1 MEPGRPDGLLSRRLH
16 SGGLA
21 RSDGCLQFAAILLEI
36 IDARAALCHHPRIH
50 FSAFSAA
57 RGRAIGIRVSILAS
71 GSSGNLTLIET
82 STTRVLVDAGLGKRE
97 TLRRLESLRH
107 AIEHLDG
114 IVISHEHS
122 DHVGGLPQVLGLWRT
137 TVFFTPATEAATMQ
151 CIPETS
157 HKRFREVEHFHPGDR
172 FCIGDLEVAA
182 FAIPHDAAD
191 PVGFTFCAQGA
202 KVAIVTDLG
211 YIPGLVKHHLRGADC
226 LILESNHDL
235 EMLKVGPYPWHIKQ
249 RVMSR
254 TGHLS
259 NDAVSEYLCDPESF
273 DGEARYLFLAH
284 LSETNN
290 NADVARIS
298 AEEALRRRPADAPFR
313 GELHVASQ
321 RIAMGPFD
329 VSGEMPAA
337 QRAIA

>member
-1 MEPGRPDGLLSRRLH
+1 VRLLGCDSDEHILTHAPRPAIIFPFIFGLHL
-16 SGGLA
+16 GIAG
-21 RSDGCLQFAAILLEI
+21 ET
-36 IDARAALCHHPRIH
+36 
-50 FSAFSAA
+50 
-57 RGRAIGIRVSILAS
+57 AIGIRVSILAS

-82 STTRVLVDAGLGKRE
+82 ATTRVLVDAGLGKRE
-97 TLRRLESLRH
+97 TLKRLEALSH
-107 AIEHLDG
+107 AIEKLDG

-137 TVFFTPATEAATMQ
+137 TVYFTPATHAATMASM
-151 CIPETS
+151 PAS
-157 HKRFREVEHFHPGDR
+157 GHKRMTHVEHFHPGDR
-172 FCIGDLEVAA
+172 FFIGDIEVSA
-182 FAIPHDAAD
+182 FSIPHDAAD
-191 PVGFTFCAQGA
+191 PVGFTFQNGDGNDCT

-211 YIPGLVKHHLRGADC
+211 YMPELVKHHLRGADC

-273 DGEARYLFLAH
+273 DGEARYLILAH

-290 NADVARIS
+290 NADVAKIC
-298 AEEALRRRPADAPFR
+298 AEEALQRRPAEFAFR
-313 GELHVASQ
+313 GELRVASQ
-321 RIAMGPFD
+321 TVPMGPLD
-329 VSGEMPAA
+329 LSKNSAPAA
-337 QRAIA
+337 ATFKAIA